1 MSYRSECRLAFVL
14 CFAMPSC
21 EVLSCPVC
29 SVSSLNVKY
38 FLSVGK
44 LDRCVKTKNPPN
56 SLRNPSSYIK
66 LSLSV
71 GSRPSGHDF
80 HSVIFDIHERE
91 ASWRPGARGGKETLG
106 LPEFLEPK
114 SMISCGNGIITVS
127 VCVCVLEL
135 CVIVSFVHK
144 INTPTPT
151 IEIEMH
157 KYTQSIYVYIY
168 LHLSPL

>member
-1 MSYRSECRLAFVL
+1 MSNIFCPLESSKDVL
-14 CFAMPSC
+14 
-21 EVLSCPVC
+21 
-29 SVSSLNVKY
+29 KQ
-38 FLSVGK
+38 
-44 LDRCVKTKNPPN
+44 KT
-56 SLRNPSSYIK
+56 LRNPSKPIK
-66 LSLSV
+66 LSLSG

-168 LHLSPL
+168 IYI